1 VKLFVREPESGAL
14 AAFVPGDA
22 TLVSSALALVEVTRT
37 VRVAGLEDEV
47 EGGPEALLDGVVLID
62 VDRSIL
68 SRAAAL
74 ASATLR
80 SLDAIHLSTAAL
92 VEPEVMLVYDRGLRQ
107 AAGSVGLR
115 VAAPGAAPE

>member
-1 VKLFVREPESGAL
+1 VKLFVREVESAAL
-14 AAFVPGDA
+14 AAFVPHDA

-47 EGGPEALLDGVVLID
+47 EGGLESLLDDIVLID

-68 SRAAAL
+68 TRAAAL
-74 ASATLR
+74 TSASLR
-80 SLDAIHLSTAAL
+80 SLDAIHLSTAVH
-92 VEPEVMLVYDRGLRQ
+92 VEPEAMLVYERGLRQ

-115 VAAPGAAPE
+115 VEAPGALPA